1 MIIEK
6 LSYTKSEKI
15 AEITAAAVTACSV
28 TGYIALMVLEKV
40 SGAAIIMILST
51 LILYAVCT
59 LCSTMPQHTNVF
71 TRPENCSE
79 KQLRFARRAFIIG
92 KILFIAAMFTVT
104 ALGGV
109 FA

>member
-6 LSYTKSEKI
+6 LSYTKGEKI
-15 AEITAAAVTACSV
+15 AEIAAAAIAAFSV
-28 TGYIALMVLEKV
+28 AGYIVLMILEKV

-51 LILYAVCT
+51 LILYGVCT

-79 KQLRFARRAFIIG
+79 KQLRYARRAFIIG
-92 KILFIAAMFTVT
+92 KILFVAAMFVVT
-104 ALGGV
+104 AIGGV
-109 FA
+109 IA